1 MKRMSLKA
9 FGDLVRQVLETMPDE
24 LKQHMR
30 NIVVDVEKEP
40 TYDDLLDSGLSEEEI
55 EAGESIL
62 GLFIPWP
69 MDTEAMDLADQPHRI
84 VLFKRPHEDDFP
96 DPDELRREVR
106 KTVIHEVAHHFGYT
120 DRDLEKWT
128 SVY

>member
-1 MKRMSLKA
+1 MKRMSLKE
-9 FGDLVRQVLETMPDE
+9 FRDLVRQVLETMPDE
-24 LKQHMR
+24 LKEHMR

-40 TYDDLLDSGLSEEEI
+40 TYEDLLDAGLTEEEI
-55 EAGESIL
+55 EDGETVL

-84 VLFKRPHEDDFP
+84 LIFKRPHEEEFT